1 MTLLISKP
9 FPLLHMAIDDY
20 CLAIY
25 DWGMAGLLE
34 NLEQKAKALGFNMVG
49 VVTAVPSPNLNAY
62 LRWIEAE
69 MHGQMGYLARPD
81 RLARRQDLNV
91 ILPNVQTII
100 CVGLEYSTVPVP
112 PAIANDPSRG
122 RISNYA
128 WQADYHDVMTPRLEE
143 LAAWLKTQKSGS
155 DVATKVYVDT
165 GAVLERDHAA
175 AAGLGFTGKNTMLI
189 APKRG
194 SFFFLGEILT
204 TLEIR
209 DWRLGTESTSN
220 LQSPISQ
227 MPTCGSCRR
236 CLDACPTD
244 AFPEPYVLDARRC
257 ISYLTIELKGW
268 IPRELRPFMH
278 NWVYGCDI
286 CQVACPFNRFSAPTK
301 EIAFYPQGD
310 WKSEIGDFDGSQSPI
325 SNLQSPL
332 WNTVAPPLLEL
343 LTLGDASFAE
353 RFARSPIKRIKRTR
367 LVRNACVAAGN
378 WGSETAVPALINL
391 LTDPEPIIR
400 GHAVWA
406 LQQIGGE
413 VALGALAELRDV
425 EENTAVLQEL
435 Q

>member
-1 MTLLISKP
+1 
-9 FPLLHMAIDDY
+9 
-20 CLAIY
+20 LALY
-25 DWGMAGLLE
+25 DWVMTDFLQR
-34 NLEQKAKALGFNMVG
+34 LEQQAKALGFNMVG

-62 LRWIEAE
+62 LNWINAE

-91 ILPNVQTII
+91 ILPGVQTII
-100 CVGLEYSTVPVP
+100 CVGLEYSTMPLP

-128 WQADYHDVMTPRLEE
+128 WGVDYHDVMTPRLEE
-143 LAAWLKTQKSGS
+143 LAAWLKAQANGS
-155 DVATKVYVDT
+155 DMATKVYVDT
-165 GAVLERDHAA
+165 GAILERDHAA

-189 APKRG
+189 APRRG

-209 DWRLGTESTSN
+209 DWRLEIDLVPN
-220 LQSPISQ
+220 LQSPISP
-227 MPTCGSCRR
+227 MPSCGSCHR
-236 CLDACPTD
+236 CLDACPTN
-244 AFPEPYVLDARRC
+244 AFPQPYVLDARRC

-268 IPRELRPFMH
+268 IPRELRPLLQ

-286 CQVACPFNRFSAPTK
+286 CQVVCPFNRFARRTN
-301 EIAFYPQGD
+301 EIAFYPEGD
-310 WKSEIGDFDGSQSPI
+310 WRSEIGDSDGSQSQI

-332 WNTVAPPLLEL
+332 WNTVAPPLLDL
-343 LTLGDASFAE
+343 LTLDNASFAT
-353 RFARSPIKRIKRTR
+353 RFAHSPIKRIKRTR

-378 WGSETAVPALINL
+378 WGSETAVPILITL

-406 LQQIGGE
+406 LQQIGSADAQ
-413 VALGALAELRDV
+413 VALADLRKVDGD
-425 EENTAVLQEL
+425 TAVLQEL
-435 Q
+435 AFPTE

>member
-1 MTLLISKP
+1 MSDLWLK
-9 FPLLHMAIDDY
+9 
-20 CLAIY
+20 LA
-25 DWGMAGLLE
+25 
-34 NLEQKAKALGFNMVG
+34 QKARALGFNMVG
-49 VVTAVPSPNLNAY
+49 VVTAVPSPNLHAY
-62 LRWIEAE
+62 LHWIDAE

-91 ILPNVQTII
+91 ILQGVQTII
-100 CVGLEYSTVPVP
+100 SVGLEYSTVPLP

-128 WQADYHDVMTPRLEE
+128 WGTDYHDVMTPRLEE
-143 LAAWLKTQKSGS
+143 LAAWLKAQETSS

-165 GAVLERDHAA
+165 GAILERDHAA

-189 APKRG
+189 APQRG

-204 TLEIR
+204 TVAIENPQPH
-209 DWRLGTESTSN
+209 TK
-220 LQSPISQ
+220 
-227 MPTCGSCRR
+227 MPSCGSCHR
-236 CLDACPTD
+236 CLDACPTN
-244 AFPEPYVLDARRC
+244 AFPQPYVLDARRC

-286 CQVACPFNRFSAPTK
+286 CQVVCPFNRFARPTD
-301 EIAFYPQGD
+301 EIAFYPEGD
-310 WKSEIGDFDGSQSPI
+310 
-325 SNLQSPL
+325 

-343 LTLGDASFAE
+343 LTLDDT
-353 RFARSPIKRIKRTR
+353 RFAQRFAHSPIKRIKRAR

-378 WGSETAVPALINL
+378 WGSETAVPALIHL

-406 LQQIGGE
+406 LQQIDGE
-413 VALGALAELRDV
+413 QARLALADLQRREV
-425 EENTAVLQEL
+425 HTAVLLEL
-435 Q
+435 NSY

>member
-1 MTLLISKP
+1 MTINYCRLTIWVMAELLQQ
-9 FPLLHMAIDDY
+9 
-20 CLAIY
+20 
-25 DWGMAGLLE
+25 
-34 NLEQKAKALGFNMVG
+34 LEQQAQALGFNMVG

-62 LRWIEAE
+62 LKWIEAE

-91 ILPNVQTII
+91 ILPGVQTII
-100 CVGLEYSTVPVP
+100 CVGLAYSTMPLP

-128 WQADYHDVMTPRLEE
+128 WGVDYHDVMTPRLEE
-143 LAAWLKTQKSGS
+143 LASWLKAQQTNS
-155 DVATKVYVDT
+155 DIATKVYVDT
-165 GAVLERDHAA
+165 GAILERDHAA

-204 TLEIR
+204 TLEIK
-209 DWRLGTESTSN
+209 DLPN
-220 LQSPISQ
+220 LQSPISTQ
-227 MPTCGSCRR
+227 MPSCGSCHR
-236 CLDACPTD
+236 CLDACPTN
-244 AFPEPYVLDARRC
+244 AFPQPYVLDARRC

-268 IPRELRPFMH
+268 IPRELRPFLG

-286 CQVACPFNRFSAPTK
+286 CQVVCPFNRFARKTK
-301 EIAFYPQGD
+301 EVAFYPD
-310 WKSEIGDFDGSQSPI
+310 DEWD
-325 SNLQSPL
+325 NA
-332 WNTVAPPLLEL
+332 APPLLDL
-343 LTLGDASFAE
+343 LTLDSASFAT
-353 RFARSPIKRIKRTR
+353 RFAHSPIKRIKRTR

-391 LTDPEPIIR
+391 LSDPEPIIR

-413 VALGALAELRDV
+413 QANLALAGLRKVEGDTAVLAELASST
-425 EENTAVLQEL
+425 E
-435 Q
+435 